1 MRTVPY
7 KDKGFDVLGISLD
20 NKLDAWKKAIKDDG
34 IEWGQVSDLKGWDTP
49 MTKLYDFSGI
59 PYLLLVD
66 GEGRI
71 VAKNLRGEALR
82 AKVAEICGK

>member
-1 MRTVPY
+1 MKKNLANKRLLL
-7 KDKGFDVLGISLD
+7 LGGSL
-20 NKLDAWKKAIKDDG
+20 WKKAIQDDG
-34 IEWGQVSDLKGWDTP
+34 IEWGQVSDLQGWKTP
-49 MTKLYDFSGI
+49 MTKLYDFHAI